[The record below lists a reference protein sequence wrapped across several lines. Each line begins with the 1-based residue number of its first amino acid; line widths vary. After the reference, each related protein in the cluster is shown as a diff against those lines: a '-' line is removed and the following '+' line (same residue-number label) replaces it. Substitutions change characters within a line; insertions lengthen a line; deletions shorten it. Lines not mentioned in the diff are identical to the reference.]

1 MTHNKKKGS
10 VPEQERGHRMSKDQL
25 TKFMKVHAIVFWTRL
40 VLHKVGTVLRRPQR
54 GLQSP
59 PVDKDVVDGV
69 YRAQRVLRLE
79 VRHVRARA
87 RTLLEPCQE

>member
-1 MTHNKKKGS
+1 MTHSKNKEAYQNRKG
-10 VPEQERGHRMSKDQL
+10 VTGCPKDQL